1 MEQLNNTLNINC
13 PDGMGYQV
21 RIQRDG
27 NEIGRYFPFNK
38 WGSKKKALEA
48 AQNWRDQIKVVFCKP
63 VIPTRVNTRKKTTG
77 VRGVS
82 RSVQCD
88 KRCDI
93 SYVVYS
99 VHWRTHGKPR
109 TKSFQVGRIEE
120 ITADDEF
127 HAFRTAVRFRNEY
140 KLCVEEGLLFDP
152 IFYKNWKNVRL
163 YESKRIIALKSPEN
177 KETRHE

>member
-1 MEQLNNTLNINC
+1 MEQLNSTNISC
-13 PDGMGYQV
+13 PDDRGYQV
-21 RIQRDG
+21 RIKRDG

-38 WGSKKKALEA
+38 WGSKKKALEV
-48 AQNWRDQIKVVFCKP
+48 AQNWRDQVRVVFCKP
-63 VIPTRVNTRKKTTG
+63 VISIQINTRKKTTG

-93 SYVVYS
+93 TYVVYS
-99 VHWRTHGKPR
+99 AHWRTHGKPR

-120 ITADDEF
+120 VTADEEF

-140 KLCVEEGLLFDP
+140 KICVEESLSFDP
-152 IFYKNWKNVRL
+152 IFYKNWKNERL
-163 YESKRIIALKSPEN
+163 YESRTVIALPPSKN
-177 KETRHE
+177 KEMQYG